1 MNVYNIDSIA
11 ILVISRIFDNIYIIA
26 FFLLISLIVS
36 VDLGGYVDSIVL
48 KQELERNFKGY
59 RSLTKKQRAF
69 LNGIG
74 CSVSRQR
81 NHVVLAVPVIR
92 YEKKYANVTIPCTSS
107 DSRCGM
113 NIAMKIYNTMVIQ

>member
-1 MNVYNIDSIA
+1 M
-11 ILVISRIFDNIYIIA
+11 
-26 FFLLISLIVS
+26 SL
-36 VDLGGYVDSIVL
+36 IVL
-48 KQELERNFKGY
+48 KQELKKNFKGY

-107 DSRCGM
+107 DRKCGM
-113 NIAMKIYNTMVIQ
+113 SIAMKIYNTMVAQ

>member
-11 ILVISRIFDNIYIIA
+11 IPVISRIFDNIYIIA

-36 VDLGGYVDSIVL
+36 VDFGGYVSLIVL
-48 KQELERNFKGY
+48 KQELKKNFKDY

>member
-1 MNVYNIDSIA
+1 M
-11 ILVISRIFDNIYIIA
+11 
-26 FFLLISLIVS
+26 
-36 VDLGGYVDSIVL
+36 DSIVL
-48 KQELERNFKGY
+48 KQELKKNFKGY

-81 NHVVLAVPVIR
+81 NHVVLAVPVIGVEKR
-92 YEKKYANVTIPCTSS
+92 YSKVTIPCTSS

>member
-1 MNVYNIDSIA
+1 MIINLI
-11 ILVISRIFDNIYIIA
+11 ILVDF
-26 FFLLISLIVS
+26 
-36 VDLGGYVDSIVL
+36 GGYVSLIVL
-48 KQELERNFKGY
+48 KQELKKNFKGY

-92 YEKKYANVTIPCTSS
+92 YEEKYENVPIPCTSS
-107 DSRCGM
+107 DRKCGM
-113 NIAMKIYNTMVIQ
+113 NIAMKIYNTMVAQ

>member
-48 KQELERNFKGY
+48 KQELKKNFKGY

-92 YEKKYANVTIPCTSS
+92 YEKKYENVPIPCTSS

-113 NIAMKIYNTMVIQ
+113 NIAMKIYSTMVAQ

>member
-48 KQELERNFKGY
+48 KQELKKNFKGY

-92 YEKKYANVTIPCTSS
+92 YEKKYANVPIPCTSS

-113 NIAMKIYNTMVIQ
+113 NIAMKIYNTMVAQ